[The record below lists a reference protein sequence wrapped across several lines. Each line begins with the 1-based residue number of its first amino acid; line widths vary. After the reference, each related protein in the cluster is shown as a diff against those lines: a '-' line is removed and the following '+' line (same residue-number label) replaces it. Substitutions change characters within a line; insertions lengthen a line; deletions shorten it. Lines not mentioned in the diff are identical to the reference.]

1 VELKRLAAI
10 ILLILLMLVPT
21 YANSWQS
28 VESDMTTPVALPSK
42 QTLKLIGSC
51 ALTVDGQ
58 VVGGMAVY
66 DDVATRILT
75 DYAEIYNPTGDL
87 LAIVWLDRL
96 GILRSA
102 VDRGIVQNKHALEGV
117 FVLVLAGELV

>member
-1 VELKRLAAI
+1 
-10 ILLILLMLVPT
+10 
-21 YANSWQS
+21 
-28 VESDMTTPVALPSK
+28 
-42 QTLKLIGSC
+42 
-51 ALTVDGQ
+51 
-58 VVGGMAVY
+58 MAVY